1 MVGRQLMKGG
11 KTRRDVGNHRSDSRE
26 EKRLLNEDDVVQNN
40 LCYGERGGFAVPQVY
55 FHAS

>member
-1 MVGRQLMKGG
+1 MKGG
-11 KTRRDVGNHRSDSRE
+11 KTRRDIGNHRSDSRE
-26 EKRLLNEDDVVQNN
+26 EKRLLNEVDVVKNN